1 MKNTKRTKQPWY
13 KIWWVWA
20 IVVGVMLIGLIVNG
34 GNKQPAHTTPAPTI
48 SVILEKS
55 EPTSTNAVSL
65 KPSEPSPTKAVSLKP
80 SELSPTAT
88 ATQTIEPT
96 TESDASESPDLS
108 TEVSGEL
115 TVHFIDVGQA
125 DSIFIELPNA
135 QSILIDAG
143 NNADGDDIVRYIKK
157 KGYDRIDYV
166 VGTHPHEDHIGG
178 MDNVVESFDIGT
190 IYMPKASS
198 NTRTFEDLL
207 NAISNKGLSVTTAK
221 AGVSILDTSNL
232 QISILAPNST
242 GYDDINDYSAVVKL
256 VYGNASFLF
265 MGDAEEISEREI
277 KSDVDVDVLKVGHH
291 GSSSST
297 SSSFLKKVTPQYAV
311 ISVGKDNSYAHPA
324 KATLDKLKSAG
335 AKIYRTDLNGTV
347 IISTDGNSYKIDT
360 QKAASEP
367 VTQTTPAATSGKNNN
382 DSSSTVKPSPTSTKD
397 NNSSGGKIVYITET
411 GEKYHKSGCQYLKKS
426 KIEITLE
433 EAKAYGYTP
442 CSRCRPP
449 K

>member
-1 MKNTKRTKQPWY
+1 MKKAKKTKKTKQPWY

-20 IVVGVMLIGLIVNG
+20 IIAGVMLISLIANG
-34 GNKQPAHTTPAPTI
+34 GSKQPANTTPSPANAVSYET
-48 SVILEKS
+48 S
-55 EPTSTNAVSL
+55 EPSPTKAISL
-65 KPSEPSPTKAVSLKP
+65 KPSEPSPT
-80 SELSPTAT
+80 AT
-88 ATQTIEPT
+88 ATQTIKPAAEPV
-96 TESDASESPDLS
+96 SSESTDLP
-108 TEVSGEL
+108 TEVSGKL

-135 QSILIDAG
+135 QSMLIDAG
-143 NNADGDDIVRYIKK
+143 NNADGDDVIRYIKK

-207 NAISNKGLSVTTAK
+207 NAISKKGLSVTTAK

-232 QISILAPNST
+232 HIDILAPNST
-242 GYDDINDYSAVVKL
+242 GYDDTNDYSAVVKL
-256 VYGNASFLF
+256 VYGKASFLF

-277 KSDVDVDVLKVGHH
+277 ATDVDVDVLKVGHH
-291 GSSSST
+291 GSNSST
-297 SSSFLKKVTPQYAV
+297 SNSFLKKVTPIYA
-311 ISVGKDNSYAHPA
+311 IICVGEDNSYGHPTQ
-324 KATLDKLKSAG
+324 ATLDKLKSAG

-347 IISTDGNSYKIDT
+347 IITTDGNSYEVDT
-360 QKAASEP
+360 QKVASEP
-367 VTQTTPAATSGKNNN
+367 VAQSTPAATSGKNSN
-382 DSSSTVKPSPTSTKD
+382 DSSSTVKPSPTPAKD

-433 EAKAYGYTP
+433 EAKANGYTP